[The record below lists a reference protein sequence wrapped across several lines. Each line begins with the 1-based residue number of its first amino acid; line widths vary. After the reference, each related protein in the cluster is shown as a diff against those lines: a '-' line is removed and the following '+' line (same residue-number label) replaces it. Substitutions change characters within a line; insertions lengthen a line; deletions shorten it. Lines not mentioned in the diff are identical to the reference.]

1 MKIAVTGGSGFFGSL
16 LVKELLSQGFECLN
30 IDLIKSNI
38 KHPNFKEITVDVT
51 SDEFFDFD
59 LTGVEL
65 IFHNIAAVP
74 LLNDKKLFK
83 DTNVIGTKNVIEN
96 AIKNRIQKIIN
107 TSSSAIF
114 GIPSFNPVNE
124 DSVCVPIDP
133 YGKAKLEAEKL
144 FFNYENDIEFL
155 SIRPR
160 TIIGQERLGIFQI
173 LYEWIIENQ
182 NIPVLNGGNN
192 IYQFLNV
199 QDLVDFNIMLIDKK
213 LNNSVVNIGSREYQ
227 SLYCDL
233 SDLISYSGSK
243 SKVKSINKS
252 LVKYSLLATNFLK
265 LTPLSTYHALMYGE
279 SLYFDNLKLK
289 NEFDFKPKYSNYETL
304 IEGFDWYKVNRDNI
318 LNKANLA
325 SPHKEAV
332 KQRLLKLVP
341 KFI

>member
-1 MKIAVTGGSGFFGSL
+1 MKIGITGGSGFFGSL
-16 LVKELLSQGFECLN
+16 LIKQLLSQGFNCLN
-30 IDLIKSNI
+30 IDIVKSNI
-38 KHPNFKEITVDVT
+38 SHPNLKEITVDVT

-59 LTGVEL
+59 LTGIEL

-83 DTNVIGTKNVIEN
+83 DTNVIGTKNVIES
-96 AIKNRIQKIIN
+96 AIKYKIKKIIN
-107 TSSSAIF
+107 TSSSAIY
-114 GIPSFNPVNE
+114 GIPYLNPVNE
-124 DSVCVPIDP
+124 GDVCVPIDP
-133 YGKAKLEAEKL
+133 YGRAKLEAEKL

-199 QDLVDFNIMLIDKK
+199 QDLIDFNIMLIDKQ
-213 LNNSVVNIGSREYQ
+213 LTNSVVNIGCREYK
-227 SLYCDL
+227 SLYNDL
-233 SDLISYSGSK
+233 SDLISYTGSK
-243 SKVKSINKS
+243 SQIKSINKS
-252 LVKYSLLATNFLK
+252 FVKYSLLLTNFFN

-289 NEFDFKPKYSNYETL
+289 NEFNFEPKYSNYETL
-304 IEGFDWYKVNRDNI
+304 VEGFDWYKYNREDI
-318 LNKANLA
+318 LKKSIQS
-325 SPHKEAV
+325 SPHKQAV
-332 KQRLLKLVP
+332 KQRFLKFVP
-341 KFI
+341 KLI

>member
-38 KHPNFKEITVDVT
+38 NHPNLKEIIVDVT

-59 LTGVEL
+59 LSGVEL

-96 AIKNRIQKIIN
+96 AIKYKIQKIIN

-114 GIPSFNPVNE
+114 GIPSSNPVNE
-124 DSVCVPIDP
+124 DSICVPIDP

-155 SIRPR
+155 SVRPR

-192 IYQFLNV
+192 VYQFLNV
-199 QDLVDFNIMLIDKK
+199 QDLVDFNINLIGKQ

-233 SDLISYSGSK
+233 SDLISYTGSK

-252 LVKYSLLATNFLK
+252 FVKYSLLATNFLN

-279 SLYFDNLKLK
+279 SLYFDNLRLK
-289 NEFDFKPKYSNYETL
+289 NEFNFEPKYSNYETL

-318 LNKANLA
+318 LNKSNLA